1 MTLQSA
7 LRAGGSPKG
16 RLVTA
21 ILGALL
27 GALGAHAAGPETVKY
42 LSGCP
47 CDGVVMAPP
56 VPCPV
61 CPVCACPLAGDTT
74 VTGTHE

>member
-1 MTLQSA
+1 MTFQSA
-7 LRAGGSPKG
+7 LQGAMSPKG

-21 ILGALL
+21 VLGAVL

-42 LSGCP
+42 LTGCP

-61 CPVCACPLAGDTT
+61 CACPLAGDAT
-74 VTGTHE
+74 VTRD

>member
-27 GALGAHAAGPETVKY
+27 GALGAHAAGPEATVKY

-61 CPVCACPLAGDTT
+61 CACPLAGDTT
-74 VTGTHE
+74 GTHE

>member
-1 MTLQSA
+1 MTYQSA
-7 LRAGGSPKG
+7 LQGAASNKG

-27 GALGAHAAGPETVKY
+27 GALGAHAAGPATVT
-42 LSGCP
+42 GCP

-61 CPVCACPLAGDTT
+61 CPPCVACPLAGDTT
-74 VTGTHE
+74 VTVTRD